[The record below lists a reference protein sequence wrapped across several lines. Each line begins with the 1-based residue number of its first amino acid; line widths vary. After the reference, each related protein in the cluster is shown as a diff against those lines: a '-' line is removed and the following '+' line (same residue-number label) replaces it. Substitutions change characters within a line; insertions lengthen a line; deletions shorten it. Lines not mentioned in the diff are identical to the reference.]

1 MREIVPYWLAQLVG
15 GFVAVVVVGIVY
27 SSRAT
32 DALNTAP
39 GTGISN
45 GGALLLEA
53 IATALFV
60 MVICTV
66 ATDDCAPWKGV
77 MA

>member
-1 MREIVPYWLAQLVG
+1 MREIVPYWLAQPVG

-45 GGALLLEA
+45 EGALLLEA

-66 ATDDCAPWKGV
+66 ATDDRDCHGGH
-77 MA
+77 